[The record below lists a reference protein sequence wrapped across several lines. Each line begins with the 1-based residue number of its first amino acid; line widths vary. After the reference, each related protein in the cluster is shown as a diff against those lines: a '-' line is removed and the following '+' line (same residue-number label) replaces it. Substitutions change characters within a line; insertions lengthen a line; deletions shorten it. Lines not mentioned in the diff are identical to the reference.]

1 MKLELRFANNLK
13 YYPQVKFPVRQ
24 STLPVDRR
32 TLPKGLHGPIIRY
45 ANSNRLYS
53 NESSFYSCSFFKMRY
68 YPPEH
73 FLSLFRKTKPSI
85 TVQTS
90 QIGSFLDECKSEQTN
105 YYFKKVY
112 VSKKS
117 IVPADYAIWRRKIT
131 VEIKTMFIKEWYK
144 FQGDNQSAL
153 SAVGCD
159 VNKPQM
165 VPNSMLS
172 ELSKQYEKK
181 EIGPISKDGYYVF
194 LVYKYPSKSEL
205 KPFHEHISNAVKS
218 VAEGKPQVKFKKFD
232 KNWVDRVNNRIN
244 VNSINRMLSIS
255 DCPYKLVRNR

>member
-13 YYPQVKFPVRQ
+13 YYPQVKLPVRQ
-24 STLPVDRR
+24 ATLPVDKR
-32 TLPKGLHGPIIRY
+32 TLPKGLHGPILRY

-68 YPPEH
+68 YPPDH

-90 QIGSFLDECKSEQTN
+90 QIGSFLDECESDQVSD
-105 YYFKKVY
+105 YFKRVY

-117 IVPADYAIWRRKIT
+117 IVPGDFAIWRRKIT
-131 VEIKTMFIKEWYK
+131 VEVKTTFIKEW
-144 FQGDNQSAL
+144 FRFGGDKPF
-153 SAVGCD
+153 VGTVD
-159 VNKPQM
+159 RDMNHSKTGPG
-165 VPNSMLS
+165 NMLR

-181 EIGPISKDGYYVF
+181 EIEPTSKDGYYVF
-194 LVYKYPSKSEL
+194 FVYKYPSNSEL
-205 KPFHEHISNAVKS
+205 KVFREHISDAVKA
-218 VAEGKPQVKFKKFD
+218 VAEGKPQVKVKKFD

-244 VNSINRMLSIS
+244 INSINRLLSIS
-255 DCPYKLVRNR
+255 DCPYKLVKTK